1 MESLTEKEFILGL
14 TARYTKANGSPDS
27 KKGKEY
33 GKEFLVILT
42 SGSGDNLKLQ
52 VTVCINGRMVI
63 NTRENGS
70 TASSMDRAQTS
81 LLMETSFQVPIAME
95 SQKAKV
101 NTNGKMVVYT

>member
-1 MESLTEKEFILGL
+1 MIL
-14 TARYTKANGSPDS
+14 
-27 KKGKEY
+27 
-33 GKEFLVILT
+33 I
-42 SGSGDNLKLQ
+42 SGNGDNLKRQ
-52 VTVCINGRMVI
+52 ATACINGRMVI

-81 LLMETSFQVPIAME
+81 LLMETSSQVPIAME